1 MELRILGPLEVVDG
15 KGSTSLGGPKQRA
28 VLVHL
33 ALQANR
39 VVPAERLIDE
49 IWGEDPPPAARSAL
63 QSYVSHLRKV
73 GAVASGRPAPPPR
86 TA

>member
-33 ALQANR
+33 DLQANR

-73 GAVASGRPAPPPR
+73 GTVASGRPAPPP
-86 TA
+86 